1 MRILISEDDLT
12 ARLMLT
18 SVLDK
23 QGHEVVVTTNGAE
36 AWEILQKPGAP
47 SLAILDWVMPGVDGL
62 EVVRRVR
69 SRELPNQAAYLI
81 MLTHR
86 GNKADVIAGLR
97 VGANDYLAKPFD
109 PGELHAR
116 VEVGRR
122 MLEMQAQLN
131 LQVQELRQAL
141 EHIKTL
147 QGILPLC
154 MHCKQIRDD
163 QGYWKKVE
171 VYLSQH
177 SDVQFSHSVCPECM
191 IKFYPEF
198 IEGQGGEPQGSA
210 TSA

>member
-18 SVLDK
+18 SVLEK
-23 QGHEVVVTTNGAE
+23 QGHQVTVTTNGTE
-36 AWEILQKPGAP
+36 AWAAMQRADAP
-47 SLAILDWVMPGVDGL
+47 SLAILDWVMPGLDGL

-69 SRELPNQAAYLI
+69 GRELPNQGAYLI

-86 GNKADVIAGLR
+86 GNKADVIAGLQQ
-97 VGANDYLAKPFD
+97 GANDYLAKPFD

-122 MLEMQAQLN
+122 MLEIQAQLN
-131 LQVQELRQAL
+131 TQVQELRQAL

-177 SDVQFSHSVCPECM
+177 SDLQFSHSVCPDCM
-191 IKFYPEF
+191 VKFYPEF
-198 IEGQGGEPQGSA
+198 LDRHHEEPA
-210 TSA
+210 TPAGPA